1 MKLLKIA
8 TLFTAMIFVLAGC
21 TANEAAVGSKEPAV
35 TASQAESAALTHAGV
50 APENAVGLHSQ
61 FDCDDGTANY
71 DVEFYADGYE
81 YDYEINADTGEV
93 IRFEKE
99 PEKRPDA
106 TTAATTTTAAPAPT
120 EQAATEEITRDEAVS
135 IALSHAGV
143 AQSDAKRLE
152 VDYDRDN
159 GVNEYEV
166 SFDYNGYEYD
176 YDINAQTGEIITHHK
191 EIDD

>member
-1 MKLLKIA
+1 MKLLKILPVLVA
-8 TLFTAMIFVLAGC
+8 IIFVLAGC

-50 APENAVGLHSQ
+50 APENADGLRSQ
-61 FDCDDGTANY
+61 FDYDDGVANY

-81 YDYEINADTGEV
+81 YDYDINADTGEV

-99 PEKRPDA
+99 AERKPD
-106 TTAATTTTAAPAPT
+106 TTTTTAAPAPT

-176 YDINAQTGEIITHHK
+176 YDINAQTGKIITHHK